1 MIIEIYQQDEE
12 KKQEWIEYTSEVPKH
27 SQDENRRI
35 DGDQQSARIEGIGYK
50 GQVIIVFY

>member
-1 MIIEIYQQDEE
+1 MIIEIYQQYEE
-12 KKQEWIEYTSEVPKH
+12 KKQEWIDYTSKVSKH

-35 DGDQQSARIEGIGYK
+35 EGDQQSARIEGIGYK